1 MNKSELV
8 REVYERMNKKIP
20 MKDVDLMLD
29 VMLRVMSEKL
39 KSGEEVQL
47 AEFGTFSLADRTI
60 KPITKTH
67 TSNSK

>member
-1 MNKSELV
+1 MNKTEIV
-8 REVYERMNKKIP
+8 RDVYERLDKKIP
-20 MKDVDLMLD
+20 IKQLD
-29 VMLRVMSEKL
+29 SVLDAILEIMSERLTK
-39 KSGEEVQL
+39 GEEVQL